1 MLIDITNWIN
11 EQIESRAPIN
21 GVLIGDIND
30 ATTWAIDFK
39 NEASQQQ
46 IDDVNNFIATY
57 ASVDPAK
64 AVAKKLVQNQYEQQL
79 QKFDNFTVARI
90 LVEVIKYVESLR
102 YSDGKTTQ
110 SDVYYMFNRAQY
122 LNAPVSGLAVEWQT
136 RAKNFIDKVLIL
148 DAVRDLTYNQ
158 IDDATTIEEVT
169 SIVEN
174 LTWS

>member
-1 MLIDITNWIN
+1 MLIDITIWIN
-11 EQIESRAPIN
+11 EQIESRAPVN

-30 ATTWAIDFK
+30 TATWAIDFK

-46 IDDVNNFIATY
+46 IDDVNNFIETY

-122 LNAPVSGLAVEWQT
+122 LNAPASGLAVEWRT